1 MPQTWGS
8 SALMP
13 EIMADVSSHP
23 HLPRVLNFLQ
33 PETIPKSLPFII
45 IRLLLVSNLVDYL
58 QFLFAWYDM
67 FQ

>member
-1 MPQTWGS
+1 
-8 SALMP
+8 MP